1 MQSPEPIPIER
12 VLAERFGLPRFRSG
26 QEDMIRGVL
35 AGRDV
40 LAVMPTGSG
49 KSLGYALPA
58 LVLQGPVLVVSP
70 LIALMKDQC
79 DRLRARAIP
88 AAFVNS
94 TQTPD
99 EQIRRLMAF
108 RSGQLRLLFVAPERF
123 KSPRFM
129 KVLEGFTPALFAVD
143 EAHCISEWGHDFRPD
158 YLRLSAAARTLGRP
172 PILALTATAT
182 AEVRAQI
189 EANLGL
195 TDPLVLVRGFEREN
209 LEFVVE
215 RAERKE
221 DKLLRALDELRSAG
235 TGIVYAATRKST
247 VETAEWLNARG
258 LTTGC
263 YHAGMPDAERR
274 SVHERFA
281 SGALPVVVATNA
293 FGMGIDRADL
303 RAVVHL
309 DLPGSVEAYTQE
321 AGRAGRDGAPAR
333 CVLLYHPSDA
343 SLQRFFIET
352 AYPDEESIE
361 AVKAGFLA
369 AGRGTVLPDTAHAAR
384 VRSDLHARAIDS
396 ALRILEEN
404 GVIARGLE
412 GDVRCARL
420 VEDKPIDHALTR
432 ERARRERLRLD
443 QMLGYAERARCL
455 RAYLVEHFAGPGTHG
470 ACGHCGACRKQHA
483 RRPLSVREADAVRA
497 VLALVRVYD
506 ARYGRRRLLDAL
518 LGSRSKGVIDGGL
531 DRVREYGAL
540 RMLGA
545 RGAELLFN
553 EMIAL
558 GLLRIEGGEYPL
570 VALTDFGAAVHAGRE
585 QMPDADL
592 LGTTP
597 PPRARE
603 VRNAASA
610 APRPLPEPAPPPPRG
625 TESAATAQTDA
636 AVPGAEVAIDDSL
649 RERLRQWRWQQAQ
662 AEDQPAFVVFSNKV
676 LDALASA
683 HPRTRA
689 ELGVIKGIGAQK
701 LEKYGDQLL
710 SILNDER
717 AAEA

>member
-1 MQSPEPIPIER
+1 MQPSESPALDR
-12 VLAERFGLPRFRSG
+12 VLTERFGLPSFRAG
-26 QEDMIRGVL
+26 QEEMIRGVL
-35 AGRDV
+35 AGQDV

-58 LVLQGPVLVVSP
+58 LVFSGPVLVVSP

-79 DRLRARAIP
+79 DRLRARSIP

-108 RSGQLRLLFVAPERF
+108 RAGQLRLLFVAPERF

-129 KVLEGFTPALFAVD
+129 KVLEGFKPALFAVD

-158 YLRLSAAARTLGRP
+158 YLRLAAAARALGRP

-189 EANLGL
+189 EANLDL
-195 TDPLVLVRGFEREN
+195 RHPLVLVRGFEREN

-215 RAERKE
+215 RAERKD
-221 DKLLRALDELRSAG
+221 DKLVRALEELRAAG

-247 VETAEWLNARG
+247 VETAAWLAARG
-258 LTTGC
+258 LKTGC
-263 YHAGMPDAERR
+263 YHAGMSDTERR

-281 SGALPVVVATNA
+281 SGALPIVVATNA

-309 DLPGSVEAYTQE
+309 DLPGSIEAYTQE

-333 CVLLYHPSDA
+333 CALLYHPSDA

-352 AYPDEESIE
+352 AYPSAEVID
-361 AVKAGFLA
+361 AVKAGFVA
-369 AGRGTVLPDTAHAAR
+369 AGRQATLVDTQHAAR
-384 VRSDLHARAIDS
+384 VPPDTHPRSIDS

-412 GDVRCARL
+412 GDLRVARL
-420 VEDKPIDHALTR
+420 LEDKSIDHALTQ

-470 ACGHCGACRKQHA
+470 PCGHCGACQRQGA
-483 RRPLSVREADAVRA
+483 RRPLTGREADHVRA
-497 VLALVRVYD
+497 ALSLVRTFD
-506 ARYGRRRLLDAL
+506 ARYGRRRLIDTL
-518 LGSRSKGVIDGGL
+518 LGSRSRGVLDGGL
-531 DRVREYGAL
+531 DRAREYGAL
-540 RMLGA
+540 RALGA
-545 RGAELLFN
+545 RGVELLFV
-553 EMIAL
+553 ELIAL
-558 GLLRIEGGEYPL
+558 DLLCIEGGEYPL
-570 VALTDFGAAVHAGRE
+570 VALTEFGRE
-585 QMPDADL
+585 VLESRAALPDADL
-592 LGTTP
+592 GGSRGAPAASHRERLHAATTTIASGGPEVPTTP
-597 PPRARE
+597 RPAIETVPSTPE
-603 VRNAASA
+603 HAA
-610 APRPLPEPAPPPPRG
+610 
-625 TESAATAQTDA
+625 
-636 AVPGAEVAIDDSL
+636 L
-649 RERLRQWRWQQAQ
+649 RERLREWRWQQAQ
-662 AEDQPAFVVFSNKV
+662 AEEQPAFVVFSNRV
-676 LDALASA
+676 LDALVIARPS
-683 HPRTRA
+683 TRA
-689 ELGVIKGIGAQK
+689 ELGAISGVGPHK

-710 SILNDER
+710 AILNAR
-717 AAEA
+717 